1 MLSISEVRRIL
12 EQCPE
17 GSQIR
22 LMAELYYGTG
32 MRLLEVCR
40 LRIKD
45 VDFERHQI
53 MVREG
58 KGEKDRMVPLPVRC
72 EAALR
77 KQMESALR
85 LHRDDVS
92 LGFGDVWLPYAIAE
106 KYPAASREPG
116 WQYVF
121 PAKSRSVDP
130 RGGAP
135 SSGLAGTFSPEAGE
149 KGKRIAE
156 APSSALEIGR
166 AHV

>member
-1 MLSISEVRRIL
+1 
-12 EQCPE
+12 
-17 GSQIR
+17 
-22 LMAELYYGTG
+22 MAELYYGTG

-72 EAALR
+72 EAALQ

-106 KYPAASREPG
+106 KYPAASREAG

-135 SSGLAGTFSPEAGE
+135 SSGLRPSSPSGKGE

-156 APSSALEIGR
+156 AP
-166 AHV
+166 